1 MPGRADARAIPLADL
16 ANCAGVIDSDG
27 CIRVK
32 RSTYAMRHGNGGQ
45 ANYSETVCVKQVEP
59 HAVELLHNLFGG
71 YYSKAPAS
79 CGKGKPLFVWQVTD
93 LRAAECLKA
102 LLPFLRIK
110 KQQAENC
117 RGLRKIKESSKKARV
132 SRGRGHVGAAVRSAD
147 HSAAMDASYRRA
159 KELNLVGKVV
169 VGCAVGRQNQG

>member
-1 MPGRADARAIPLADL
+1 MSIRGRLSVLADSFRPAGIPAMPGRADARAIPLADL
-16 ANCAGVIDSDG
+16 AYCAGVIDSDG

-102 LLPFLRIK
+102 LLPFSESKSNRPK
-110 KQQAENC
+110 TAWVSEKSRNPVRR
-117 RGLRKIKESSKKARV
+117 RGS
-132 SRGRGHVGAAVRSAD
+132 HVV
-147 HSAAMDASYRRA
+147 AAM
-159 KELNLVGKVV
+159 
-169 VGCAVGRQNQG
+169 